1 MRYID
6 AEALTDSM
14 LEHYNELCEKYGD
27 YDHYTTG
34 YGDAIDAIE
43 NAPTVDVVP
52 RSEVEKIIGKFE
64 CLLCHVT
71 GGRLSK
77 YTYDLRTMETVA
89 TDCINETYND
99 GFAEGHKECAREIF
113 EEIEKII
120 DSHEITIGLIYDEGY
135 GATVAIGRIDKKIAE
150 LKKKYTEGADE

>member
-43 NAPTVDVVP
+43 QAPTADVVP
-52 RSEVEKIIGKFE
+52 R
-64 CLLCHVT
+64 
-71 GGRLSK
+71 
-77 YTYDLRTMETVA
+77 
-89 TDCINETYND
+89 
-99 GFAEGHKECAREIF
+99 
-113 EEIEKII
+113 
-120 DSHEITIGLIYDEGY
+120 
-135 GATVAIGRIDKKIAE
+135 AE
-150 LKKKYTEGADE
+150 LEHILSDLKKEIHDKAVYPNVHGVDPYVSLKVFDAVINKLIGS